1 MSETFV
7 PIRSVKGYFK
17 EFGIEA
23 IGKKH
28 ADPKLVKE
36 QILDAFQ
43 KEIFGQLVM
52 KFGDVEMLARDI
64 NTVDPET
71 KQQVDNILRNSTRKW
86 MRLCQVFAQYRET
99 FNLIMPSDLMNSLDD
114 IVKTQTGEDE
124 IVEEEEKDGE

>member
-86 MRLCQVFAQYRET
+86 MRLCQVLAQYRET